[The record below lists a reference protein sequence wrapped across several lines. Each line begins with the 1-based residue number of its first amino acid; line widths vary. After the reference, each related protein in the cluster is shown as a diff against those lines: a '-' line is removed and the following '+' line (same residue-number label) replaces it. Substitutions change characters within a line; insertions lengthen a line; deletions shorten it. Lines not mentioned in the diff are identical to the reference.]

1 MFSRTAPETYT
12 GASLCSRQR
21 STVVQVFPLLG
32 AIQTDT
38 GRRPPDGGYTRS
50 GGFFSHDAEPGVYK
64 SKATCCARPNT
75 TRVQGIH
82 SDGDVM
88 RRPFVGM
95 ADGGN
100 SRGSAQFPLYFSK
113 NLPGFA
119 VYNPVYFEFNRH
131 ANSQIAG
138 RATPPER
145 TWVKKACDD
154 GGLHG
159 RTEPR
164 GDGLLGRKFGPLVV
178 QPPRSDSAWR
188 PHLTRRIPA
197 GLVRPARPSG
207 YSGLIEG
214 SRTPSDGGLRAS
226 AREPEVR
233 RRAPN
238 AAHWGVPGAPCAGL
252 REAEV
257 PVMWARGCAKSPG
270 AYRCRTVGVYGCRSG
285 LCARVRGCALNARLG
300 C

>member
-1 MFSRTAPETYT
+1 MN
-12 GASLCSRQR
+12 
-21 STVVQVFPLLG
+21 
-32 AIQTDT
+32 
-38 GRRPPDGGYTRS
+38 
-50 GGFFSHDAEPGVYK
+50 HDAETWAYK

-75 TRVQGIH
+75 DRVQGIH
-82 SDGDVM
+82 TDGHLL
-88 RRPFVGM
+88 RRPFVEI
-95 ADGGN
+95 ADGGD
-100 SRGSAQFPLYFSK
+100 SRGRARFPLYFSK

-119 VYNPVYFEFNRH
+119 VYRPVYFEFNRY

-138 RATPPER
+138 KAVLPER
-145 TWVKKACDD
+145 VWVKKACDD
-154 GGLHG
+154 GDLHG
-159 RTEPR
+159 RTKPR

-197 GLVRPARPSG
+197 GLVRPTRASG
-207 YSGLIEG
+207 YPGLIEG

-233 RRAPN
+233 RWAPN

-257 PVMWARGCAKSPG
+257 PVMRARGYAKSPG

-300 C
+300 R